1 MLSDRPRWEAEGRDW
16 PNRAYS
22 QFVETDRVKWH
33 VQVAGS
39 GPVLLLIHGTG
50 AATHSWR
57 DLMPLL
63 AVHFTVVAPDM
74 PGHGFT
80 VGRPMGGLS
89 MVAMARAAGALLE
102 KLDLQPSL
110 IAGHSAGSAIAARMV
125 LDGFAAP
132 NAVIGLNAALQPFP
146 GLAAK
151 IFPTLA
157 RMLFVNP
164 LAPHIFAGIARQRG
178 EAGRFLAS
186 STGSVIDTAGADF
199 YGRLFATPAHCAGAI
214 TMMADWDLDSLARDL
229 PRLAVPMLLVHGDG
243 DAAIPVASARA
254 AAAQVAR
261 AQITSL
267 PGLGHLAHEE
277 QPAVIADLMVN
288 FAREQGLIAP

>member
-22 QFVETDRVKWH
+22 RFVETDRVKWH

-63 AVHFTVVAPDM
+63 AAHFTVVAPDM

-132 NAVIGLNAALQPFP
+132 KAVIGLNAALQPFP

-229 PRLAVPMLLVHGDG
+229 PRLALPMLLVHGDG

-277 QPAVIADLMVN
+277 QPVVIAELMVN
-288 FAREQGLIAP
+288 FAREQGVIAP

>member
-57 DLMPLL
+57 DVMPLL
-63 AVHFTVVAPDM
+63 AAHFTVVAPDM

-132 NAVIGLNAALQPFP
+132 KAVIGLNAALQPFP

-186 STGSVIDTAGADF
+186 STGSTIDAAGADF

-229 PRLAVPMLLVHGDG
+229 PGLAVPMLLVHGDG
-243 DAAIPVASARA
+243 DAAIPVASASA

>member
-1 MLSDRPRWEAEGRDW
+1 MLSDRPRWDAEGRDW
-16 PNRAYS
+16 PNRAHS

-39 GPVLLLIHGTG
+39 GPVLLLVHGTG

-63 AVHFTVVAPDM
+63 AAHFTVVAPDM

-80 VGRPMGGLS
+80 AGRPMGGLS

-132 NAVIGLNAALQPFP
+132 KAVIGLNAALQPFP

-186 STGSVIDTAGADF
+186 STGSVIDAAGADF

-229 PRLAVPMLLVHGDG
+229 PRLAVPMLLIHGDG
-243 DAAIPVASARA
+243 DAAISVASARA
-254 AAAQVAR
+254 AAAQVAG
-261 AQITSL
+261 AQVTSL

-277 QPAVIADLMVN
+277 QPAVISDLLVG
-288 FAREQGLIAP
+288 FAREQGLIAL

>member
-57 DLMPLL
+57 DVMPLL
-63 AVHFTVVAPDM
+63 AAHFTVVAPDM

-132 NAVIGLNAALQPFP
+132 KAVIGLNAALQPFP

-229 PRLAVPMLLVHGDG
+229 PGLAVPMLLIHGDG
-243 DAAIPVASARA
+243 DAAIPVASASA

>member
-63 AVHFTVVAPDM
+63 AAHFTVVAPDM

-132 NAVIGLNAALQPFP
+132 KAVIGLNAALQPFP

-186 STGSVIDTAGADF
+186 STGSTIDKAGADF

-229 PRLAVPMLLVHGDG
+229 PGLAVPMLLIHGDG
-243 DAAIPVASARA
+243 DAAIPVASASA